1 MDIATCQQRLEEAQ
15 DAYHAL
21 LTGGQARQII
31 DSNGD
36 QVQFTSANQ
45 ASLVTYI
52 QQLQALCGD
61 CTPVTRAHTR
71 PFGFIF

>member
-1 MDIATCQQRLEEAQ
+1 MDIATCQQRLEQAQ

-21 LTGGQARQII
+21 LTGGQARQVI

-36 QVQFTSANQ
+36 QVQFTAANQ

-61 CTPVTRAHTR
+61 CTSVTRRHAG
-71 PFGFIF
+71 PIGFIF